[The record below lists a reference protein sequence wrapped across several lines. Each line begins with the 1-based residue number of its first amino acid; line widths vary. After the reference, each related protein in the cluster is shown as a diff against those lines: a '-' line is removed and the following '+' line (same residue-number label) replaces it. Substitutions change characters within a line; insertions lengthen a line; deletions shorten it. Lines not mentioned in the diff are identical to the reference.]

1 MNAPHHLQLD
11 LAEVPDSDSETLL
24 KFSQACMAELQ
35 KRAASSQYE
44 DFLHLKTA
52 AAITGRSRE
61 TIRRWVLSDSS
72 LGQRTAC
79 GWLVHASRLMERC
92 ARS

>member
-1 MNAPHHLQLD
+1 MNAPNPQLD
-11 LAEVPDSDSETLL
+11 PSAVPDSDSETVLAVW
-24 KFSQACMAELQ
+24 QACMEELR
-35 KRAASSQYE
+35 KRAASSGYG

-61 TIRRWVLSDSS
+61 TIRRWILDDPSM
-72 LGQRTAC
+72 GQRTPC

-92 ARS
+92 TRS

>member
-1 MNAPHHLQLD
+1 MNAPHHQLD
-11 LAEVPDSDSETLL
+11 LADVPEADGETLL
-24 KFSQACMAELQ
+24 KFVQECSAEIQ
-35 KRAASSQYE
+35 RRAASSQCG

-61 TIRRWVLSDSS
+61 TIRRWILDDPSM
-72 LGQRTAC
+72 GHRTPC

-92 ARS
+92 ARL

>member
-1 MNAPHHLQLD
+1 MNAPHHQLD

-24 KFSQACMAELQ
+24 KFIQVCMAELQ
-35 KRAASSQYE
+35 MRAASSQYG

-61 TIRRWVLSDSS
+61 TIRRWILDDPSM
-72 LGQRTAC
+72 GQRTPC
-79 GWLVHASRLMERC
+79 GWLVHTSRLMERC